1 MAQRERLRQNRAGTV
16 INAQSKRQESLLV
29 KALKEATDQIV
40 SEFDVSLHHESDVLL
55 KDIVKDLRNRFP
67 DVPFDHF
74 FDNTSL
80 RPDGG
85 VLYLVAQD
93 GSFHPILISEAKRQG
108 TNDARAAEGLKKQA
122 RGNAIERLGKNLTGF
137 RTMMLGE
144 GIMPFV
150 VFGEGCDFSDESS
163 ILDRVT
169 TLAMFGP
176 LNRIDVVNLGDDGQF
191 NRGSFFFRESTWTV
205 EEMTPILIEIARRS
219 VYYYYSKFGAKHFHG
234 NNFETTDSAD

>member
-1 MAQRERLRQNRAGTV
+1 MAKRDQLRQTRAGTV
-16 INAQSKRQESLLV
+16 INTKSKKQESLLMQ
-29 KALKEATDQIV
+29 ALVIAVDNLA
-40 SEFDVSLHHESDVLL
+40 SEFPVEFRHETDVSIR
-55 KDIVKDLRNRFP
+55 DIVVDLRSRFP
-67 DVPFDHF
+67 DVPFDHY

-85 VLYLVAQD
+85 VLYLVDHD
-93 GSFHPILISEAKRQG
+93 GIGYPVLISEAKRQG
-108 TNDARAAEGLKKQA
+108 TNDARAREGLAKQA

-150 VFGEGCDFSDESS
+150 VFGEGCDFGDDSS

-191 NRGSFFFRESTWTV
+191 NRGSFFFREPTWTV
-205 EEMTPILIEIARRS
+205 DEMVPVLSEIGRRS
-219 VYYYYSKFGAKHFHG
+219 IYYYFSKFGVDKFQTLPTAF
-234 NNFETTDSAD
+234 A

>member
-1 MAQRERLRQNRAGTV
+1 MAKREQLRQTRAGTV
-16 INAQSKRQESLLV
+16 INTKSKKQESRLV
-29 KALKEATDQIV
+29 LALEGAVEQIIDKFGV
-40 SEFDVSLHHESDVLL
+40 ELRHSSDVLL
-55 KDIVKDLRNRFP
+55 SKIVADLRGRFP

-74 FDNTSL
+74 FNNTSL

-85 VLYLVAQD
+85 VLYLVDHD
-93 GSFHPILISEAKRQG
+93 GGEHPILISEAKRQG
-108 TNDARAAEGLKKQA
+108 TNDARAREGLAKQA

-150 VFGEGCDFSDESS
+150 VFGEGCDFADDSS

-176 LNRIDVVNLGDDGQF
+176 LNRIDVVNLGEDGQF
-191 NRGSFFFRESTWTV
+191 NRGSFFFREATWTV
-205 EEMTPILIEIARRS
+205 EEMTPILVEIAQRS
-219 VYYYYSKFGAKHFHG
+219 VYYYFSKFGAKQFQ
-234 NNFETTDSAD
+234 

>member
-1 MAQRERLRQNRAGTV
+1 MAKREQLRQTRAGTV
-16 INAQSKRQESLLV
+16 INTDSKRQESLLV
-29 KALKEATDQIV
+29 KALKHSVDQIR
-40 SEFDVSLHHESDVLL
+40 SEFGVNLYHQTDILL
-55 KDIVKDLRNRFP
+55 RDIVVDLRHRFP
-67 DVPFDHF
+67 EVPFDHF

-85 VLYLVAQD
+85 VLYLVGLD
-93 GSFHPILISEAKRQG
+93 ETLHPILISEAKRQG
-108 TNDARAAEGLKKQA
+108 TNDARAVEGLKKQA

-150 VFGEGCDFSDESS
+150 VFGEGCDFADDSS

-176 LNRIDVVNLGDDGQF
+176 LNRIDVVNLGEDGLF
-191 NRGSFFFRESTWTV
+191 NRGSFFFREPTWTV
-205 EEMTPILIEIARRS
+205 EEMTPILTEIARRS
-219 VYYYYSKFGAKHFHG
+219 IFYYFSKFGVEAFK
-234 NNFETTDSAD
+234 SQS

>member
-1 MAQRERLRQNRAGTV
+1 MAKREQLRETRAGTV
-16 INAQSKRQESLLV
+16 INTKSKKQESLLV
-29 KALKEATDQIV
+29 KALKEAVESILA
-40 SEFDVSLHHESDVLL
+40 EFRVTLTHKSDVLL
-55 KDIVKDLRNRFP
+55 RDIVSELRSRFP
-67 DVPFDHF
+67 EVPFHHF

-85 VLYLVAQD
+85 VLYLVDRD
-93 GSFHPILISEAKRQG
+93 GCEFPILISEAKRQG
-108 TNDARAAEGLKKQA
+108 TNDARAQEGLAKQA

-137 RTMMLGE
+137 RTMMSGE

-150 VFGEGCDFSDESS
+150 VFGEGCDFADDSS

-191 NRGSFFFRESTWTV
+191 DRGSFFFREETWTV
-205 EEMTPILIEIARRS
+205 AEMVPILTEVARRS
-219 VYYYYSKFGAKHFHG
+219 VYHYFSRYGA
-234 NNFETTDSAD
+234 DSFQ